1 VRPEMI
7 EMINFSSCFRPLH
20 PHPQSLK
27 RPMICFNICQQKKT
41 QSIVIKRW
49 LQYQC

>member
-1 VRPEMI
+1 MM

-27 RPMICFNICQQKKT
+27 RPMITFDICQQKK
-41 QSIVIKRW
+41 
-49 LQYQC
+49 LN